1 MQAVDFPGN
10 WLRAL
15 KRSVIADNGKE
26 LVVPSPVAYL
36 KDKGI
41 GWSKAVKTV
50 TLCARLR
57 A

>member
-50 TLCARLR
+50 ALCARLR

>member
-36 KDKGI
+36 KDNNGPAK
-41 GWSKAVKTV
+41 S
-50 TLCARLR
+50 
-57 A
+57 